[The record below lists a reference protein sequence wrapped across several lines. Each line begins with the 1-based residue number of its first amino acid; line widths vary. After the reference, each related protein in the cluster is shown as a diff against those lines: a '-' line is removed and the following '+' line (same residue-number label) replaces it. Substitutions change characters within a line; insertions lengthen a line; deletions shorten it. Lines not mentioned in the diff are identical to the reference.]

1 MSAVDIVEGIRSMGM
16 VIGRMER
23 VETGRDFSIIIDFA
37 HTPGALENV
46 LKSIREYANGRI
58 VCLFGCGGDRDKT
71 KRRVMGKIAAQ
82 NSDYVIITSDNPR
95 NEDPITII
103 SEILEGVRSVE
114 EIKNNYIVIESRE
127 EAIKYAIRNA
137 IKDDTILLAG
147 KGHENY
153 FVDFKGKHSFD
164 ERNIIKNE
172 LSK

>member
-1 MSAVDIVEGIRSMGM
+1 MKMEIDETIKSKINAYADIIV
-16 VIGRMER
+16 
-23 VETGRDFSIIIDFA
+23 
-37 HTPGALENV
+37 
-46 LKSIREYANGRI
+46 AN
-58 VCLFGCGGDRDKT
+58 L
-71 KRRVMGKIAAQ
+71 Q
-82 NSDYVIITSDNPR
+82 
-95 NEDPITII
+95 E
-103 SEILEGVRSVE
+103 
-114 EIKNNYIVIESRE
+114 NNYIVIESRE